1 MRTIRSSSVAPS
13 NSPESSAAPR
23 RRAPS
28 GRSQIIT
35 RSISKQQN
43 RRMSRFLPFRDR
55 SSSFSGCPRIRDMLK
70 KQHQNVVDYLNRDR
84 TGEPEGYPRINP
96 NVKTIHGS
104 HPRLTP
110 EGRNEALARLGVIFS
125 GQSRPPLTL
134 HNFQQGEEEYA
145 RKQTLATAMAIVAK
159 HIKLRQRDLVSLLF
173 VNRMLHN
180 TLVCSFTLWQTL
192 NLRLMNNAGDRL
204 LSALTLTRYH
214 NVEHIDLASA
224 KGIEDKHLK
233 LLKTKERVVGSLE
246 NLESLNLDCCE
257 NISNRGV
264 RDVINTCPRLKKFS
278 IGENLRVTDFCIK
291 FLVKDCK
298 CLTDLNL
305 SGCKN
310 LTDNS
315 LVTIRNACRGLESLD
330 ITRCERVTDAG
341 VIAIAEGCPGLKFLS
356 LVTN

>member
-1 MRTIRSSSVAPS
+1 MRTSSSR
-13 NSPESSAAPR
+13 PESSAAP
-23 RRAPS
+23 PS

-35 RSISKQQN
+35 RSISKSRQK
-43 RRMSRFLPFRDR
+43 RIMSRLLPFRDR

-70 KQHQNVVDYLNRDR
+70 KQHQRVVDHLNRDR
-84 TGEPEGYPRINP
+84 TGEPKGYFKKNP
-96 NVKTIHGS
+96 NLKTIHGS
-104 HPRLTP
+104 HPRHTP
-110 EGRNEALARLGVIFS
+110 ESRHEALVRLGVIFS
-125 GQSRPPLTL
+125 GQSRPPLTH

-145 RKQTLATAMAIVAK
+145 RKQTLATAMARVAK
-159 HIKLRQRDLVSLLF
+159 HIKLPQRDLVSLLF
-173 VNRMLHN
+173 VNRMVHN

-204 LSALTLTRYH
+204 LSALTLIRYH

-257 NISNRGV
+257 NISNKGV

-341 VIAIAEGCPGLKFLS
+341 VIAIAEGCPGLKFLR
-356 LVTN
+356 LVTD